1 MMDTAPELSRRFALA
16 DIGAEPKTVTVVAD
30 AGERKALARRFAL
43 GSLDALMAHVEL
55 AAVNSSIEARGTLSA
70 LMSQTCVATAQ
81 TLSVKLEEPFQIR
94 FEPPSTQVVEEEF
107 ELSADDCDVMEH
119 DGQAIDL
126 GEAVAQTLGL
136 AIDPFPRAPNADAIL
151 KATGILAEQD
161 VGPFAK
167 LKGLLGKD

>member
-1 MMDTAPELSRRFALA
+1 MSNVPELSRRFALA
-16 DIGAEPKTVTVVAD
+16 DIGAEPRSVEVVAD
-30 AGERKALARRFAL
+30 ARERTALARRFGL
-43 GSLDALMAHVEL
+43 VSLDSLTAHVQL
-55 AAVNSSIEARGTLSA
+55 AAVNNSIEARGTLFAQMLQS
-70 LMSQTCVATAQ
+70 CVATAQ
-81 TLSVKLEEPFQIR
+81 SLPVKLQEPFQIR
-94 FEPPSTQVVEEEF
+94 FEPPDIEVVEEEF

-136 AIDPFPRAPNADAIL
+136 AIDPFPRAPDADAVL

-161 VGPFAK
+161 VGPFSK